1 MINQVNVQKKLQSAL
16 VLANAGELVVGVIR
30 EIAGNDIATS
40 INGAS
45 ISNEMIASLA
55 YQRISNRLSA
65 QAKAI

>member
-45 ISNEMIASLA
+45 ISNEMIASLT
-55 YQRISNRLSA
+55 YQRINNRLSA